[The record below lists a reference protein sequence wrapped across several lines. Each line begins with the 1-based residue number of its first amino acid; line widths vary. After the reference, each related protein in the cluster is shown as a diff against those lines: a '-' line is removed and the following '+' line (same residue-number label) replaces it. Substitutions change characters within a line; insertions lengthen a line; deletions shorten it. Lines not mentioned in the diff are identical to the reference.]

1 MACCGKPATATTI
14 TVTFPDKTTK
24 TYASRP
30 DALAAITR
38 AGGGTMR
45 GA

>member
-1 MACCGKPATATTI
+1 MACCGRPEGPTTI
-14 TVTFPDKTTK
+14 TVTFPDGTTR

-30 DALAAITR
+30 DAVAAVAR
-38 AGGGTMR
+38 AGGGTIK